1 MSFDSRGLVSL
12 ASSDP
17 FVYPLIDP
25 AYLDDDFD
33 VIVQTAATKASRKLM
48 TSSYLSPFVGT
59 EVVPGLKIIA
69 ENANDYEWAAYVKI
83 SAMPVYHP
91 LGTVAMMSKELG
103 GSVDSSLRVSLALIV
118 LTKLRSFLTFLNL

>member
-1 MSFDSRGLVSL
+1 MVSL

-25 AYLDDDFD
+25 AYLDDEFD

-48 TSSYLSPFVGT
+48 VSSYLSPFVGT
-59 EVVPGLKIIA
+59 EIVPGSIIPQNASDA
-69 ENANDYEWAAYVKI
+69 EWTAYVKL

-91 LGTVAMMSKELG
+91 IGTVAMMSKELG
-103 GSVDSSLRVSLALIV
+103 GSVDSSLRVSLSLFLKNLSCPDRLI
-118 LTKLRSFLTFLNL
+118 SQS